1 VKSGNQPDR
10 KLLHAGW
17 EDEMRNL
24 FVRMIRAS
32 RLDAQTYED
41 VEADPSSLP
50 GAVFIVLAASI
61 AAAIGTGMRNF
72 ADIATVT
79 VFSVATW
86 AVWVG
91 LTYFIG
97 TRLLPGRE
105 TQTDLGEIFRTTGYS
120 ASPGVLRI
128 LGMLPSVGV
137 PIFIGVTFWMLLAF
151 VIAIRQALDYSGS
164 GRAFA
169 VCILGW
175 LIHGILFFAFVMTAI

>member
-1 VKSGNQPDR
+1 
-10 KLLHAGW
+10 
-17 EDEMRNL
+17 MRNL